1 MAVNV
6 NGISMNEIKV
16 NNTKM
21 HIVNVNSVLRWSFFK
36 GNAQVEDSSWS
47 TSWAVGTEKITFHK
61 NSGSA
66 STGVLLIRPR
76 ETIYVSSFSFSTE
89 QTIQGGGYLRIGTES
104 NPDQWQGEVVQ
115 PVNQEQ
121 NFSFTPNMNLSPS
134 NGIVIT
140 FDRGY
145 NGGNGDIAF
154 YNLRVNGE
162 KVLVD

>member
-6 NGISMNEIKV
+6 KGTSMNEIKA

-21 HIVNVNSVLRWSFFK
+21 HIVNVNDVLVWSFFK
-36 GNAQVEDSSWS
+36 GIAEVQDSSWS

-66 STGVLLIRPR
+66 STGSLKIRPR
-76 ETIYVSSFSFSTE
+76 ETIYVSSFSFSTK

-104 NPDQWQGEVVQ
+104 NHNQWQGTVVQ

-134 NGIVIT
+134 DGIAIT
-140 FDRGY
+140 FDRGW
-145 NGGNGDIAF
+145 NGGNGDITF